1 MPWLPKFRVNA
12 MEHSRRR
19 LCVCSSVPLCVAVGW
34 GSRWGLTSVFP
45 ATPGSPILSF
55 MIQTNVCPFPP
66 EITSTRDETMYGV
79 QILCLVKNVV
89 RGTKKAKC
97 HSLDITVS
105 LASQPQEIRKF

>member
-1 MPWLPKFRVNA
+1 MPWNILGDG
-12 MEHSRRR
+12 
-19 LCVCSSVPLCVAVGW
+19 CVFTVPFPYVWRWAG

-66 EITSTRDETMYGV
+66 EITSTQDETMYGV

-97 HSLDITVS
+97 HSLDITVN